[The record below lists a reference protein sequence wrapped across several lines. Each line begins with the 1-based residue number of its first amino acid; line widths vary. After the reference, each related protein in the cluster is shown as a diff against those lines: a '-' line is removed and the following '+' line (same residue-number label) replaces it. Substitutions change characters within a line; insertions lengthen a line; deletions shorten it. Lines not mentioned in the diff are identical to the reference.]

1 MQNRETP
8 EDLGFKVLKLS
19 KSNYRQSAELPSDTD
34 TEAYIEQLELFNDP
48 LVDGWKPENV
58 IYEVM
63 LKQGYSLTSHIEPVT
78 EIESATIYKVTDE
91 DKRQHFYISL
101 DNQFHFETART
112 LKLTKNDLLICRDMA
127 IDDTTA
133 ANLVLQCRLKT
144 I

>member
-1 MQNRETP
+1 
-8 EDLGFKVLKLS
+8 
-19 KSNYRQSAELPSDTD
+19 
-34 TEAYIEQLELFNDP
+34 
-48 LVDGWKPENV
+48 
-58 IYEVM
+58 M
-63 LKQGYSLTSHIEPVT
+63 LKQGYGLTSRIEQVT

-101 DNQFHFETART
+101 DNQFHFETGRT